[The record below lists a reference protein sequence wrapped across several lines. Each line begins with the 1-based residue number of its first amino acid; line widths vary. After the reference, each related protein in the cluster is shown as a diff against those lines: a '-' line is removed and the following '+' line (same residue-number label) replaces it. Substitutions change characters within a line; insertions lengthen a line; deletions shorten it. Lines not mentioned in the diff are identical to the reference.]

1 MAVPWLVVGQLV
13 LGNLDKILAVVKPA
27 FTRRRVEAI
36 PTQTDLLNQ
45 QIAELQAASSN
56 NAEQIGQL
64 AAQLKE
70 VVATISQSA
79 VEAAAQ
85 RAATRRLSL
94 AALVVA
100 VIALVFA
107 GVANAEVTRHAGSP
121 DALPDKKYIHAV
133 SEADSP
139 VQQTWIKARDG
150 VYVAA
155 AVRKPKGAGP
165 FPALIMFHGAPGGR
179 GMDQLVGWSRGDHGG
194 PVWERFLQEG
204 YVVVVADY
212 RGGDW
217 ELMNTPSPKLVTA
230 IDDGI
235 SVIDYVQNLPYVD
248 RAKVS
253 VYGVSLGGNLVM
265 FLASRVPTLHAV
277 VAGAP
282 APIWFLGYKL
292 GADGARPD
300 FAKTPPDAAAA
311 KANIAPIKAPVLIL
325 VGTEDRLMPL
335 DIVLHDEL
343 VKHGKSA
350 RLEIYEHGYHDF
362 VLGNQG
368 QKRGDL
374 PQGEKLIQ
382 GALDALELTVKFV
395 KDAR

>member
-13 LGNLDKILAVVKPA
+13 LGNLDKIIGVVKPA
-27 FTRRRVEAI
+27 FTRRKVETL

-56 NAEQIGQL
+56 NAEQVAQL

-79 VEAAAQ
+79 VDAAAQ
-85 RAATRRLSL
+85 RAATRRLSV
-94 AALVVA
+94 AALIVGI
-100 VIALVFA
+100 IALA
-107 GVANAEVTRHAGSP
+107 VASAAHAEVTRHAGSSEAVA
-121 DALPDKKYIHAV
+121 DRKYIHAV
-133 SEADSP
+133 SEVDSP

-150 VYVAA
+150 VYIAA
-155 AVRKPKGAGP
+155 AVRKPKGNGP
-165 FPALIMFHGAPGGR
+165 FPAIIMFHGAPGGR

-230 IDDGI
+230 IDDGV
-235 SVIDYVQNLPYVD
+235 SVIDHVQSLPYVD
-248 RAKVS
+248 RTKVS

-282 APIWFLGYKL
+282 APIWFLGYKM
-292 GADGARPD
+292 GADGSRPD
-300 FAKTPPDAAAA
+300 FAKTPPDAAVS
-311 KANIAPIKAPVLIL
+311 KANIEPIRMPVLII

-374 PQGEKLIQ
+374 PQGEKLMQ

-395 KDAR
+395 KDPR